1 MTHYTQIESKE
12 HDLEA
17 LSLKKKSIYSLQSV
31 IIVFNLC
38 NDIFTVHLCFLMDTK
53 RVN

>member
-17 LSLKKKSIYSLQSV
+17 LSLKKK
-31 IIVFNLC
+31 VF
-38 NDIFTVHLCFLMDTK
+38 IHYKV
-53 RVN
+53 

>member
-17 LSLKKKSIYSLQSV
+17 LSLKKKYLFITKCNHCIQSMQRYFHCAFV
-31 IIVFNLC
+31 LF
-38 NDIFTVHLCFLMDTK
+38 DGHQES
-53 RVN
+53 